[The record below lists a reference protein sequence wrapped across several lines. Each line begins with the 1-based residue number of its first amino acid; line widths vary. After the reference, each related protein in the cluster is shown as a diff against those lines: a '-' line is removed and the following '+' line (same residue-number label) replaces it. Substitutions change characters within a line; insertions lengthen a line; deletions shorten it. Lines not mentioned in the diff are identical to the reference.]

1 MSKQCYICG
10 ANHQKL
16 GIKSCN
22 TNKCIGETFYHI
34 IFKDYTIVM
43 YDTRYDGSWNWGIV
57 LNPMNAVYYTEYDNV
72 WILTTNGENII
83 YWSRK
88 YDYNFNKL
96 FSAYSVI
103 SYSKKNKNNKKI
115 TSDLYSINVNKV
127 LICDLNFYL
136 INKDRCH
143 IDSKL
148 IYSDYKPPEGGI
160 SMYALVIIQ
169 CYWLKS
175 LEAKKHNK
183 KYRNYIYRILKD
195 DVTKNINCLINII
208 KYV

>member
-1 MSKQCYICG
+1 MSQQCYNCG

-22 TNKCIGETFYHI
+22 TNKCRGEIFYHI
-34 IFKDYTIVM
+34 IFNDNTIVM
-43 YDTRYDGSWNWGIV
+43 YDTRYDDLWNWGIV
-57 LNPMNAVYYTEYDNV
+57 LDPMDVVHYTEDDDV

-96 FSAYSVI
+96 FSCYSLI
-103 SYSKKNKNNKKI
+103 SYRKKDKKI
-115 TSDLYSINVNKV
+115 TSKLYSINVNKV
-127 LICDLNFYL
+127 LMCDLNFYL

-143 IDSKL
+143 NDSKS
-148 IYSDYKPPEGGI
+148 IYTDDSQSSGGI
-160 SMYALVIIQ
+160 GMYALVIIQ
-169 CYWLKS
+169 RYWLKT
-175 LEAKKHNK
+175 LQAKKHNK

-195 DVTKNINCLINII
+195 DVTKNFNCLINII
-208 KYV
+208 EYV

>member
-1 MSKQCYICG
+1 M
-10 ANHQKL
+10 NVV
-16 GIKSCN
+16 
-22 TNKCIGETFYHI
+22 
-34 IFKDYTIVM
+34 DY
-43 YDTRYDGSWNWGIV
+43 S
-57 LNPMNAVYYTEYDNV
+57 EHENV

-96 FSAYSVI
+96 FSSYSLI
-103 SYSKKNKNNKKI
+103 SYRKNDKNNKKI
-115 TSDLYSINVNKV
+115 TSYLYSINVNKV
-127 LICDLNFYL
+127 LMCDLDFYL

-143 IDSKL
+143 NDSKS
-148 IYSDYKPPEGGI
+148 IYTDDIPPEGGI
-160 SMYALVIIQ
+160 GMYALVIIQ
-169 CYWLKS
+169 RYWSKTLQ
-175 LEAKKHNK
+175 AKKHNK